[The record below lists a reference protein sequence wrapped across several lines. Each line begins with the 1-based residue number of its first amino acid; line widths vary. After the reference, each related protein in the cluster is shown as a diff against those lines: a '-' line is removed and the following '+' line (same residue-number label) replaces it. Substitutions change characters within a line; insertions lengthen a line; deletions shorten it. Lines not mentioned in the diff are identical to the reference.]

1 MVNLANDKH
10 ICDSICF
17 DVVLETPSGIKTSV
31 KILKNPSIEYI
42 KQQINYI
49 KLRFLVDKEQ
59 NIYVWN
65 AEQATHE
72 MVVMNLF
79 GKENVI
85 LLGIFKNNEIAIN
98 SGTMIENYDYSF
110 FDEFAKDIYG
120 ENFNYV
126 NND

>member
-1 MVNLANDKH
+1 MLNLANDKP
-10 ICDSICF
+10 ICESIYF
-17 DVVLETPSGIKTSV
+17 DDVLETSSGIKSSV
-31 KILKNPSIEYI
+31 KILKNPVCEYL
-42 KQQINYI
+42 KQQILVMQ
-49 KLRFLVDKEQ
+49 LRFLVDKEQ
-59 NIYVWN
+59 NIYVWD
-65 AEQATHE
+65 ALKATHE

-98 SGTMIENYDYSF
+98 SGTMIENYDYNF

-126 NND
+126 NNN